1 MIIVTFGLPGSGKT
15 YFARHLAQQMAFPH
29 ISSDEV
35 RTELSRLG
43 QYNPEDRLF
52 IYREMIQRAHEA
64 LQKNPVVILDA
75 TYTQTEY
82 QQTVLEYAADHAQ
95 EICWVLL
102 TASEDIIYERV
113 SKKRDFTEADFS
125 VYLTLKEQFTPPD
138 SPLLTLDS
146 GKLTLENMV
155 SQVKKYIQY
164 ES

>member
-15 YFARHLAQQMAFPH
+15 YFAQHLARQLAFPH

-35 RTELSRLG
+35 RTELNKLG

-52 IYREMIQRAHEA
+52 IYREMIKRADEV
-64 LQKNPVVILDA
+64 LKKNPVVILDA
-75 TYTQTEY
+75 TYTHTEY
-82 QQTVLEYAADHAQ
+82 QRTVLEYAADHSQ
-95 EICWVLL
+95 EIRWILM
-102 TASEDIIYERV
+102 TASEDITYQRV

-125 VYLTLKEQFTPPD
+125 VYLTLKEQFNPPD
-138 SPLLTLDS
+138 FPLLTLDS

-155 SQVKKYIQY
+155 SQVKKYIGY